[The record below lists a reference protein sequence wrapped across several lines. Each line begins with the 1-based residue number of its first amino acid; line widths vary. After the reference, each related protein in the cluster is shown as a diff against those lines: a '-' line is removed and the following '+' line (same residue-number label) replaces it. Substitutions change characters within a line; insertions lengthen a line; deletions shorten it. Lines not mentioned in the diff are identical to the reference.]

1 MPWFPKQR
9 WSCAKKVTQHDNS
22 CRLPLA
28 TELDLVVLGGG
39 CAGLS
44 LALRLAEQPGVCRR
58 VVVLESRETYRHDR
72 SWCFWRLGPHRFE
85 PLVKRSWSQVSLHS
99 ATQAVHVDCAGT
111 PYQLLESDAFYNHA
125 QRAIAAS
132 TVARLQMEVTVLGP
146 PQPVPGGW
154 RIATSAG
161 DLTAKHVI
169 DTRPPGLPQQGGA
182 LLWQSFLG
190 EEVVC
195 DRSVFDPGR
204 VELMDFADDS
214 PDAVA
219 FTYVLPLASNRALIE
234 TTLFDPQPHRP
245 ADLARRQQMAVQ
257 RLCGAA
263 SSYVARTESGILP
276 MGLVPIGSTQ
286 QKMPL
291 GQGHW
296 RVGLMSGAARPASG
310 YAFQRIQ
317 RWADDCSASLRKG
330 CDPIGH
336 SPDPLLTRLM
346 DRLFLDVLRSHPERG
361 PELFTSLFAHVST
374 PRIVRFLSDRASVM
388 DRISVAASLPTG
400 LFLGQVMS
408 SVLRSIPRASLR
420 AKSA

>member
-1 MPWFPKQR
+1 M
-9 WSCAKKVTQHDNS
+9 
-22 CRLPLA
+22 A
-28 TELDLVVLGGG
+28 TDLDLVVLGGG

-44 LALRLAEQPGVCRR
+44 LALRLAERPGACRR
-58 VVVLESRETYRHDR
+58 VAVLESREAYRHDR

-85 PLVKRSWSQVSLHS
+85 PLVKRTWSQVSLRS
-99 ATQAVHVDCAGT
+99 ATQAVQVDCAGT
-111 PYQLLESDAFYNHA
+111 PYQLLESDTFYNHA
-125 QRAIAAS
+125 QRAFAAS
-132 TVARLQMEVTVLGP
+132 TVARLQMGVTVLGP

-154 RIATSAG
+154 RIATSGG

-169 DTRPPGLPQQGGA
+169 DTRPPGPPKEGSA

-190 EEVVC
+190 EELVC
-195 DRSVFDPGR
+195 DHAVFDPGR

-214 PDAVA
+214 PGAVA
-219 FTYVLPLASNRALIE
+219 FTYVLPLANNHALVE
-234 TTLFDPQPHRP
+234 TTLFDPQPHGP

-263 SSYVARTESGILP
+263 ASYVARTESGILP
-276 MGLVPIGSTQ
+276 MGLVPTGSTHQ
-286 QKMPL
+286 QMPP
-291 GQGHW
+291 GHGHC

-330 CDPIGH
+330 CDPVGH

-361 PELFTSLFAHVST
+361 PELFTSLFAQVPT

-388 DRISVAASLPTG
+388 DRIAVAASLPTG
-400 LFLGQVMS
+400 LFLGQAMH
-408 SVLRSIPRASLR
+408 SVLRSMPRVSLR
-420 AKSA
+420 TKSA